1 MTFFHLLFLTF
12 LTKHFSLPN
21 MSLAGPGLLGGD
33 RRFVTA
39 FCEVRKNPREVSQ
52 AIKGEL

>member
-12 LTKHFSLPN
+12 LTEHFSLPN